1 MDLIQSIEAEGLKE
15 TVPEFRAGDRVRI
28 HVRVVEGE
36 KTRTQVFEGDVR
48 LTLCTTVDE
57 YLEKMFQ
64 DKEFR
69 SVIVD
74 LSRTDNI
81 DSTSLGL
88 LAKLS
93 IQADRRFSYR
103 PTLISTRRDV
113 TRILL
118 SMGFDEVF
126 DLVEEPL
133 EHGEQ
138 LAELPELVES
148 EAGVR
153 ERVLDAHRTLMSM
166 NEANRDTFHDL
177 VAALEADTAPPRRAA
192 L

>member
-1 MDLIQSIEAEGLKE
+1 MSG
-15 TVPEFRAGDRVRI
+15 RI
-28 HVRVVEGE
+28 LVASHDGVYVL
-36 KTRTQVFEGDVR
+36 VFEGDVR
-48 LTLCTTVDE
+48 LTLCTAVDE

-64 DKEFR
+64 DAGFR

-93 IQADRRFSYR
+93 IQTDRRFSFR
-103 PTLISTRRDV
+103 PTLISTRRDI

-133 EHGEQ
+133 EHHEQ
-138 LAELPELVES
+138 LAELPMLIAS
-148 EAGVR
+148 EEDVR
-153 ERVLDAHRTLMSM
+153 HRVLEAHRTLMAM
-166 NEANRDTFHDL
+166 NETNRDTFHDL
-177 VAALEADTAPPRRAA
+177 VAALEAEEAAVPRRAA

>member
-1 MDLIQSIEAEGLKE
+1 M
-15 TVPEFRAGDRVRI
+15 AGRI
-28 HVRVVEGE
+28 LVASHDGVYVI
-36 KTRTQVFEGDVR
+36 VFEGDVR
-48 LTLCTTVDE
+48 LTLCTTVDN
-57 YLEKMFQ
+57 YLEQMFQ
-64 DKEFR
+64 DPQFR

-74 LSRTDNI
+74 LSKTDNI

-93 IQADRRFSYR
+93 IQADKRFNLR

-133 EHGEQ
+133 EFKEQ
-138 LAELPELVES
+138 MAELPEMVAS
-148 EAGVR
+148 EEDVR
-153 ERVLDAHRTLMSM
+153 QRVLEAHQTLMSM
-166 NEANRDTFHDL
+166 NEANRETFHDL
-177 VAALEADTAPPRRAA
+177 VAALQAEEVAPRRHAA

>member
-1 MDLIQSIEAEGLKE
+1 MSG
-15 TVPEFRAGDRVRI
+15 RI
-28 HVRVVEGE
+28 LVASHNGVYVI
-36 KTRTQVFEGDVR
+36 VFEGDVR
-48 LTLCTTVDE
+48 LTLCTTVDD

-64 DKEFR
+64 DPGFR

-74 LSRTDNI
+74 LSGTDNI

-93 IQADRRFSYR
+93 IQADKSFSLR
-103 PTLISTRRDV
+103 PTLISTRKDI

-133 EHGEQ
+133 EHHEQ
-138 LAELPELVES
+138 LAELPELAAS
-148 EAGVR
+148 EEDVR
-153 ERVLDAHRTLMSM
+153 LRVLDAHRTLMSL
-166 NEANRDTFHDL
+166 NESNRDTFHDL
-177 VAALEADTAPPRRAA
+177 VAALEAEETAPPRQAA